1 MELEASIGKRT
12 VIRPK
17 LTKNARIEERY
28 GYLFISPWL
37 IGFVIFS
44 GGPILVSI
52 FMSFTFYDIVNPSRW
67 TGFGNYISLFQDELF
82 WISLKSTA
90 TYAASTVG
98 VGIVAAFAMALLLNR
113 SIAGLSFW
121 RTLFYL
127 PSVISGVA
135 VSLLWM
141 WIFQRDFGIL
151 NQLLWQLFRIE
162 GPGWFSSDKWVIPS
176 LMIMSL
182 WSIGGGIIIYL
193 ARLQSIPTELY
204 EAAEIDGAGTWRKLW
219 SVTIPLMTPVI
230 FFQLIM
236 GIIGSFQVFTV
247 AFVVTSGRPT
257 YAWLFY
263 VLYLYRNA
271 FEYYKMG
278 YASAMAWV
286 LFTILLLLTASVF
299 RTAQYWVYYEAE

>member
-1 MELEASIGKRT
+1 MALQAAANMRVFRGRRLGKQART
-12 VIRPK
+12 
-17 LTKNARIEERY
+17 EERF

-37 IGFVIFS
+37 IGFLVFH
-44 GGPILVSI
+44 GGPIVASMA
-52 FMSFTFYDIVNPSRW
+52 MSLAHYDIINPLRW
-67 TGFGNYISLFQDELF
+67 AGLGNYIGLVQDELF
-82 WISLKSTA
+82 WISLKA
-90 TYAASTVG
+90 TVNYALATVG
-98 VGIVAAFAMALLLNR
+98 VGILAAFAVALLLNR
-113 SIAGLSFW
+113 DVVGLSFW

-127 PSVISGVA
+127 PSIISGVA

-141 WIFQRDFGIL
+141 WIFQKDFGIL
-151 NQLLWQLFRIE
+151 NQLLWQFFHIE
-162 GPGWFSSDKWVIPS
+162 GPGWFSSDDWVIPS

-204 EAAEIDGAGTWRKLW
+204 EAAEIDGAGPWRKLRAI
-219 SVTIPLMTPVI
+219 TIPLMTPVI

-278 YASAMAWV
+278 YAAAMAWV
-286 LFTILLLLTASVF
+286 LFLILLMLTASVF
-299 RTAQYWVYYEAE
+299 RTAKHWVYYEAE